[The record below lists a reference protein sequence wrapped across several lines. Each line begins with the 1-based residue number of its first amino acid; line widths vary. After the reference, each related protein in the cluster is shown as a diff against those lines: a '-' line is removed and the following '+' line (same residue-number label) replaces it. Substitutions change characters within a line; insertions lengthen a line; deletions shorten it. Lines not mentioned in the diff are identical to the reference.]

1 MSSTAKIPASSIVW
15 GPCVKAGSGGDIGI
29 LNVNFR
35 VALQAAGGKYGF
47 FGKDADTAPVESWT
61 YAWRKC

>member
-1 MSSTAKIPASSIVW
+1 M
-15 GPCVKAGSGGDIGI
+15 KAGSGGDIGI

-35 VALQAAGGKYGF
+35 VALQAGAGKYGF